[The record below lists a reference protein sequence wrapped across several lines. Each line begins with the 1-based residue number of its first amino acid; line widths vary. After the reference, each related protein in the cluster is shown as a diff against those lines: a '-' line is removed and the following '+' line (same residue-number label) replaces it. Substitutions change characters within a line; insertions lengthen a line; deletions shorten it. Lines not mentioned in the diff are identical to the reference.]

1 MGAVNERL
9 SQVSGKMGEQLETV
23 QAKVEDA
30 TRRTYEIRGAA
41 AGPSDEAARSLDLV
55 LAALD
60 TAALEREDLA
70 DLRGKLRD
78 VLVRYR
84 ESAERTRGAQRQ
96 LDELGESLMDLAR
109 AVQADTHY
117 QGEIRVLEER
127 MKVVAESG
135 RQLLG
140 RLTVGQGIEEPSD
153 TKT

>member
-1 MGAVNERL
+1 MQG
-9 SQVSGKMGEQLETV
+9 
-23 QAKVEDA
+23 A
-30 TRRTYEIRGAA
+30 TRRAFEIREAA

-117 QGEIRVLEER
+117 QGELRVLEER

-140 RLTVGQGIEEPSD
+140 RLTVGQEGDSGR
-153 TKT
+153 